1 VTFGLGNV
9 VEALFGA
16 FRGLIWA
23 GDNASGWGGFVGEL
37 FSRVIA
43 GVGVLTVECAT
54 LCDRTANALPFEV
67 GGWRPE
73 RVRAGGG
80 SGVRPKGGKTWVK
93 DKLGKDR
100 LAKKKNKIG
109 KPPTRD
115 SQ

>member
-1 VTFGLGNV
+1 MREENRINLKHQRVEILVAVPTGLEPVTFGLGNV

-67 GGWRPE
+67 GG
-73 RVRAGGG
+73 
-80 SGVRPKGGKTWVK
+80 
-93 DKLGKDR
+93 
-100 LAKKKNKIG
+100 
-109 KPPTRD
+109 
-115 SQ
+115 